1 MYYTNFQKKE
11 FDSYLEYLQLP
22 QTTKLK
28 GAKSVYIDLDTLL
41 FSGNL
46 KLNQANHPYP
56 IQDLLL
62 KFNELLKTL
71 SDIDTKANREKQ
83 HRILRINLVDIK
95 PTVDEDLFYWSYY
108 SHKYTASKGVDIKA
122 LDEWHKFEDKLD
134 VNKLAEFKARR
145 EINLSLYLNIIKNHM
160 YFNRIIFAS
169 NRKKDPLIGEFGFDV
184 AEEIYL
190 NKIIKDHHAQNIC
203 SISPSCLTSALF
215 FLIKDIISDY
225 KLKNLRASIVSNS
238 KKLSSEI
245 QLDLKSILHHLD
257 IAETDSSN
265 SDFII
270 LINDLDLL
278 THIPELEK
286 NKPLFIVDLSAPE
299 SPNFS
304 YKLLKN
310 DSFSEVFAYAKKR
323 HKEAEYSAIIRALS
337 AGLLSFA
344 RGSRFVDQI
353 AVNYMDDYFSP
364 LSMALN
370 QPLKSFVN
378 PISVL
383 AQKLEDYNVKQ
394 QDS

>member
-22 QTTKLK
+22 QTTSLK
-28 GAKSVYIDLDTLL
+28 GAKTVYIDLETLL

-71 SDIDTKANREKQ
+71 SDIDAKANREKQ
-83 HRILRINLVDIK
+83 YRILRINLVDIK
-95 PTVDEDLFYWSYY
+95 PTVDEGLFYWSYY
-108 SHKYTASKGVDIKA
+108 SHKYTASKGADIKA

-145 EINLSLYLNIIKNHM
+145 ETNLSLYLSIIKNHM
-160 YFNRIIFAS
+160 YFNRIVFAS
-169 NRKKDPLIGEFGFDV
+169 NRKTNPLMSEFGFDV

-190 NKIIKDHHAQNIC
+190 SKAIKDHHAQNIC

-215 FLIKDIISDY
+215 FLAKNVISDY
-225 KLKNLRASIVSNS
+225 KLKNLKASIISNS

-245 QLDLKSILHHLD
+245 QLDVKSMLHHLD
-257 IAETDSSN
+257 IVETDSSN

-278 THIPELEK
+278 THIPELE
-286 NKPLFIVDLSAPE
+286 NQKPLIVIDLSASE

-304 YKLLKN
+304 YMLLKS

-323 HKEAEYSAIIRALS
+323 HKEAEHSAIIRALS

-353 AVNYMDDYFSP
+353 AINYMDDYFSP

-378 PISVL
+378 SISVL

-394 QDS
+394 